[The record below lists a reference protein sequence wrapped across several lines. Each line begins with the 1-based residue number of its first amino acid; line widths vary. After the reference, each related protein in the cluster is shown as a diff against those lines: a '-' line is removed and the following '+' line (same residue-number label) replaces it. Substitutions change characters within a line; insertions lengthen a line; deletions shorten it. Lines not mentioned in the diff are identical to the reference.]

1 MSRPTISSIFETLSQ
16 GPALVPAPPP
26 VTPSRVRLP
35 ADIIPLVQPLVWAA
49 PSRSQSFLPADE
61 QEAAMLQEPVL
72 QALLHLHP
80 AEYRVLLEF
89 ASKPIWL
96 QLTLIRHEQ
105 MEAARWRTAV
115 DARLTEA
122 MTPAQTGDGERAFE
136 LPIAVQ
142 DAINTHVRRWC
153 VSHVAG
159 QFQGLTWNTLFTGH
173 AAEAMRLMW
182 TDPHSQA
189 AVLKHARTTRKVLR
203 DGLKRKVFQFDTD
216 KVPARAL
223 EQEHEQWVRF
233 LTPAA
238 SLTSNEEKRKAAL
251 QGEPSYARKQFWEC
265 TERWCQE
272 IWALRATG
280 QALLFD
286 QTLLALVQE
295 DKERAQSLILR
306 SDLPAPRE
314 PSSSFFPN

>member
-16 GPALVPAPPP
+16 GPAPVPAPPP
-26 VTPSRVRLP
+26 VTPSRFRLP
-35 ADIIPLVQPLVWAA
+35 ADIIPPVQPLVWAA
-49 PSRSQSFLPADE
+49 PSRSQSLLPADK

-80 AEYRVLLEF
+80 AEYRELLEF

-153 VSHVAG
+153 VLHVAG

-173 AAEAMRLMW
+173 VRDVRVVNVVSEDIS
-182 TDPHSQA
+182 DPD
-189 AVLKHARTTRKVLR
+189 L
-203 DGLKRKVFQFDTD
+203 
-216 KVPARAL
+216 
-223 EQEHEQWVRF
+223 
-233 LTPAA
+233 
-238 SLTSNEEKRKAAL
+238 
-251 QGEPSYARKQFWEC
+251 
-265 TERWCQE
+265 
-272 IWALRATG
+272 
-280 QALLFD
+280 ALLLSSSSDSFVAD
-286 QTLLALVQE
+286 YLNEHLQLTGNRYLSARPSVPLA
-295 DKERAQSLILR
+295 
-306 SDLPAPRE
+306 APRLGWLLYE
-314 PSSSFFPN
+314 LDGERFKLEVRASRPMS